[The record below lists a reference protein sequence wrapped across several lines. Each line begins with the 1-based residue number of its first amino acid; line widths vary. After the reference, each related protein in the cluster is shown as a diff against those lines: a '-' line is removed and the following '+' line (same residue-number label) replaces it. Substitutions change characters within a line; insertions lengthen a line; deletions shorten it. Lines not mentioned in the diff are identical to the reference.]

1 MLCCRLL
8 EKLALT
14 QTLGAIF
21 NFADLF
27 EQCTYTKPKSNS
39 KSISNLID
47 SIKET
52 MNPYSKLITKT
63 KSTTKNEAKK
73 QWIYS
78 ELE

>member
-39 KSISNLID
+39 KSNSKSISNLID

-63 KSTTKNEAKK
+63 KSTTKN
-73 QWIYS
+73 
-78 ELE
+78 